1 MRYLLIIFLV
11 LISFYLPQDFVS
23 AQGSFTGD
31 DVNGSLTG
39 DEEQGSL
46 TGSGGSSA
54 ELTNPLDSTISTIP
68 DFFRVLVEIILV
80 FAIPFIVFFIIYA
93 GFLYV
98 TAQGN
103 PEKIQKAHAALL
115 YALIGGMLILGANV
129 LLTIITNTVTQIK

>member
-1 MRYLLIIFLV
+1 MFLFSSV
-11 LISFYLPQDFVS
+11 QNVTFAEDSTTGDGRNTSQTTGDGRNTS
-23 AQGSFTGD
+23 QTTGD
-31 DVNGSLTG
+31 DRNTVQPAVLS
-39 DEEQGSL
+39 
-46 TGSGGSSA
+46 
-54 ELTNPLDSTISTIP
+54 NPLDSSISSIP
-68 DFFRVLVEIILV
+68 AFFGVLVDIILV

-129 LLTIITNTVTQIK
+129 LLDVITNTVTQIK

>member
-1 MRYLLIIFLV
+1 MKTFFIFILLTL
-11 LISFYLPQDFVS
+11 SFSSSIAFAQDGPPGGLDPNDC
-23 AQGSFTGD
+23 A
-31 DVNGSLTG
+31 VNG
-39 DEEQGSL
+39 Q
-46 TGSGGSSA
+46 A
-54 ELTNPLDSTISTIP
+54 CLTNPLDSTISTIP